1 MISTSSIDA
10 EGKIAIPRAIRDYFN
25 IAAGDTVRFVI
36 EDKQL
41 KLVPVK
47 SFLDYQG
54 IIKVAGVQDFRA
66 IRAQVRQHISQELCT

>member
-10 EGKIAIPRAIRDYFN
+10 EGKVTIPRAIRDYFN
-25 IAAGDTVRFVI
+25 VAAGDTIRFVI

-54 IIKVAGVQDFRA
+54 IIKVDGEQDFRA